1 MTKLKTEV
9 INYLHVVLGSMIMA
23 CGIVIESNRIHI
35 LKRLVAEVHPNA
47 YMVIMEATELL
58 GPSRKML

>member
-1 MTKLKTEV
+1 
-9 INYLHVVLGSMIMA
+9 MA

-35 LKRLVAEVHPNA
+35 PKRLVAEVDPNA
-47 YMVIMEATELL
+47 YMVIMEASELL